1 MNTNSIDISKMSAFQ
16 LEELTRQIKEREKSE
31 KLLKAQLQKDY
42 NALKEVQ
49 VNETFKA
56 LSALSAQLEQ
66 QKTDIYKQ
74 FSSLLDMKQEL
85 YALTDDQMEEQQSHT
100 FTTADGKISIIIG
113 SNVVDGWT
121 DEVGVG
127 IGKVMAWADKIAGDD
142 PKTMQLVSYIKG
154 LLKTDKNGILKAN
167 RVLDMSKQANEFGDQ
182 ELIEAVDFIRD
193 QYRPV
198 KTKTFIKAKFVDE
211 HGDTQWLPLSISAI

>member
-1 MNTNSIDISKMSAFQ
+1 
-16 LEELTRQIKEREKSE
+16 
-31 KLLKAQLQKDY
+31 
-42 NALKEVQ
+42 
-49 VNETFKA
+49 
-56 LSALSAQLEQ
+56 
-66 QKTDIYKQ
+66 
-74 FSSLLDMKQEL
+74 MKQEL
-85 YALTDDQMEEQQSHT
+85 YALSDDQMEEQQSHT
-100 FTTADGKISIIIG
+100 FTTARRQDQYHHRVERG
-113 SNVVDGWT
+113 DGWT